1 MQSENPHRLAGHSA
15 KLSIISVNFG
25 SAEKVLNLHQSIVKN
40 PPSVPWELII
50 VDNPTKKG
58 GDGEFLEQNFHL
70 RQGFGGQV
78 AKNSRVHVIKLAKNV
93 GYGEGNNE
101 GVKFAEGEFLAI
113 CNPDTEVLAGT
124 FDKLLNVLK
133 SRPATSLGIN
143 SKIGIAVPVLQT
155 KDGKILE
162 NCREFPTIWSLI
174 KRRLFRKN
182 PFCQNPPSPLSQRGK
197 IRETDWAQGS
207 FWVMKKEVYENF
219 AGFDPRF
226 FLFMEDIDFCRRLKK
241 VGLETVQVP
250 DAIAIHSPNRLSGGF
265 IGSAI
270 FRKTFWIHLASAVK
284 YFWKWRS

>member
-1 MQSENPHRLAGHSA
+1 MEQVKKAE
-15 KLSIISVNFG
+15 LSIVTVNFG
-25 SAEKVLNLHQSIVKN
+25 SADKVLNLYQSIVKN

-58 GDGEFLEQNFHL
+58 GDGEFLEKNFA
-70 RQGFGGQV
+70 G
-78 AKNSRVHVIKLAKNV
+78 NSQVHVIKLAKNV

-101 GVKFAEGEFLAI
+101 GVKFSEGEFLAI

-124 FDKLLNVLK
+124 FDKLLNVLASHK
-133 SRPATSLGIN
+133 
-143 SKIGIAVPVLQT
+143 KVGIAVPVLQT

-182 PFCQNPPSPLSQRGK
+182 PFSENLPSPLSQGGK
-197 IRETDWAQGS
+197 IRKTDWAQGS

-241 VGLETVQVP
+241 AGFEVVQVL

-284 YFWKWRS
+284 YFWKWK